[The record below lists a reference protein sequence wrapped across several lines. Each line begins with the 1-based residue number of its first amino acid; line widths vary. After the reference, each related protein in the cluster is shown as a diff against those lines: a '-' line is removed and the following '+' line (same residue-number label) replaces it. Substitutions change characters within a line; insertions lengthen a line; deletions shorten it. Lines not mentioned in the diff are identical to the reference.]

1 MAETVGILYGQP
13 APGCTRR
20 AVDKGP
26 ALSGTARASRTPLDG
41 LGVDPN
47 FTVLLRKD
55 RELADQSI
63 EGRVSYSAELGWISS
78 ALVGAGGA

>member
-26 ALSGTARASRTPLDG
+26 ALSGTVRASRTPLDG
-41 LGVDPN
+41 LGVDRN
-47 FTVLLRKD
+47 FT
-55 RELADQSI
+55 A
-63 EGRVSYSAELGWISS
+63 A
-78 ALVGAGGA
+78 